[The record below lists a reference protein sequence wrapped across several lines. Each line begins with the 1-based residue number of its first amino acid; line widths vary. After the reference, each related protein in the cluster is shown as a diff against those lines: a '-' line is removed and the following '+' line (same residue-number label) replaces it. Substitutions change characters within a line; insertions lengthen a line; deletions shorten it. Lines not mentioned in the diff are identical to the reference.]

1 MAGSDKSRD
10 AVLGGPV
17 IVLVRPQLGDNIGM
31 VARAMLNFGLRE
43 LRVVAP
49 RDGWPN
55 PAAIAA
61 AAGAHDLLEA
71 AQLYDTTGEALGD
84 LTRVYGTTARPRD
97 MIKPLVTARRAAQ
110 ELRAAEAAG
119 ERVAVVFGPERS
131 GLVNDDLALCDALLA
146 VPLNPAF
153 ASLNLAQAVL
163 LVGYEWFQ
171 AGDETAPR
179 QLDLGPTGAPTK
191 AELIGFYERLEG
203 YLDRA
208 GFLKPIEKR
217 PGMVRNLRNLF
228 QRLAMTD
235 QELSTLHGIVSA
247 LWAGPRDEGER

>member
-1 MAGSDKSRD
+1 MAGSDKTRD

-84 LTRVYGTTARPRD
+84 LTRVYGT
-97 MIKPLVTARRAAQ
+97 
-110 ELRAAEAAG
+110 
-119 ERVAVVFGPERS
+119 
-131 GLVNDDLALCDALLA
+131 
-146 VPLNPAF
+146 AF
-153 ASLNLAQAVL
+153 ATKKQLAHHVDLLEEAKKRDHRVLGKQLQLFHIDDAV
-163 LVGYEWFQ
+163 GQ
-171 AGDETAPR
+171 G
-179 QLDLGPTGAPTK
+179 
-191 AELIGFYERLEG
+191 LIL
-203 YLDRA
+203 
-208 GFLKPIEKR
+208 
-217 PGMVRNLRNLF
+217 
-228 QRLAMTD
+228 
-235 QELSTLHGIVSA
+235 
-247 LWAGPRDEGER
+247 